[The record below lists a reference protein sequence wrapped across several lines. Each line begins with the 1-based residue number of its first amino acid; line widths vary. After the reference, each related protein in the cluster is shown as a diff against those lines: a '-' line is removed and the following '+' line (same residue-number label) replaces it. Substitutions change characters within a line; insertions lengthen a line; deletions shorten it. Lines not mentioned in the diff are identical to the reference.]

1 MKRVIAKADF
11 GFYGEEYEKEFE
23 FKGDITEEEIRE
35 AIWEWV
41 TDYIDVDYEV
51 LEDEEKQKER

>member
-11 GFYGEEYEKEFE
+11 GFHGEEYEKEFE

-41 TDYIDVDYEV
+41 TDYIDIDYEV
-51 LEDEEKQKER
+51 LEEE